1 MKVKVSEAKGRVLDY
16 LVAQA
21 MGMKIYVASQVGG

>member
-16 LVAQA
+16 LLKQW
-21 MGMKIYVASQVGG
+21 VGLFTVVRQEGG